1 MVTPAVRREAVE
13 HLVTAHEVSQRRA
26 CRALDVNRSSVQ
38 YRQSSTDSGPVVAR
52 LRALASAKPR
62 YGYRRLHQ
70 LLRRE
75 IGAINHKRVYR
86 LYRAEGLALRR
97 RRRKRV
103 ALPRQ
108 TAPLATAPNQL
119 WTMDFMADTLASG
132 RCFRTL
138 NVLDTFTRECLAIEV
153 DTSLPGARVAR
164 VLDRIAEQSGV
175 PVAIRVDNGPEFAG
189 KALDEWA
196 YAKGVELSF
205 ITPGRPME
213 NGFIES
219 FNGKFRDEC
228 LSQHWFRNLDDARQ
242 IIEDWRTDY
251 NAVRPHSALGN
262 LPPAVFAL
270 NIHSQQRLSE

>member
-1 MVTPAVRREAVE
+1 MMTPAVRRQAVE
-13 HLVTAHEVSQRRA
+13 HVVAAHEVSERRA
-26 CRALDVNRSSVQ
+26 CRVLAVNRSSIQ
-38 YRQSSTDSGPVVAR
+38 YRNRSAENGSVLAR

-75 IGAINHKRVYR
+75 IGAINHKGVYR

-97 RRRKRV
+97 RRHKRV

-108 TAPLATAPNQL
+108 PAPAATAPNQL

-153 DTSLPGARVAR
+153 DSSLPGARVAR
-164 VLDRIAEQSGV
+164 VMDRVAEQQGL
-175 PVAIRVDNGPEFAG
+175 PAAILMDNRPEFAG
-189 KALDEWA
+189 KVLDEWA
-196 YAKGVELSF
+196 YERGVQLSF

-213 NGFIES
+213 NAFVES
-219 FNGKFRDEC
+219 FSGKFRDEC
-228 LSQHWFRNLDDARQ
+228 LSQLWFKNLDDARRL
-242 IIEDWRTDY
+242 IDDWRTDY
-251 NAVRPHSALGN
+251 NAARPHSALGN
-262 LPPAVFAL
+262 LPPAVIAL
-270 NIHSQQRLSE
+270 QVHSQQRLSE